1 MKEKEISEKEKKMR
15 ERKTEK
21 KTEIGNKRK
30 KNRAIRIVHKRV
42 DDPIPGGPPEKPP

>member
-1 MKEKEISEKEKKMR
+1 MR

-42 DDPIPGGPPEKPP
+42 DDPIQGGPPEKPLQRTIYKRNNSNN